1 MAIVQVDD
9 VKILEKNIK
18 LDKIVYKIELEGE
31 EKFWSSEQVF
41 VALNEPRGF
50 PYIVTRFENT
60 AQVVIYMD

>member
-1 MAIVQVDD
+1 MVTVQVDD
-9 VKILEKNIK
+9 VKILEKKIK
-18 LDKIVYKIELEGE
+18 LNKIVYKIELEGE

-41 VALNEPRGF
+41 ASLNEPRGF